1 MAAEIQEFKL
11 DNGLK
16 VVVQEDHRAP
26 VVVSQVWYR
35 AGSLD
40 EVNGKTGVAHV
51 LEHMM
56 FKGTK
61 EIKAGQFSR
70 LIAAAGGKENAFT
83 AQDQTTYFQQL
94 EKSQLPLS
102 MKLEADRMA
111 NLDLTDEEFAKEIA
125 TDIVRKETNE
135 NWSVMDRFAT
145 ADSISRIYDEDIKK
159 VTDDLEDEIK
169 RNVKEIK
176 NNIARGKAVL

>member
-1 MAAEIQEFKL
+1 M
-11 DNGLK
+11 
-16 VVVQEDHRAP
+16 RA
-26 VVVSQVWYR
+26 YR
-35 AGSLD
+35 
-40 EVNGKTGVAHV
+40 KQ
-51 LEHMM
+51 
-56 FKGTK
+56 
-61 EIKAGQFSR
+61 I
-70 LIAAAGGKENAFT
+70 
-83 AQDQTTYFQQL
+83 
-94 EKSQLPLS
+94 
-102 MKLEADRMA
+102 
-111 NLDLTDEEFAKEIA
+111 EEFAKEIA